1 MFTSEALPQH
11 LKERYNILIED
22 LLELQEDYEQHKR
35 ESVPTWYTVGRYVS
49 EMNLT
54 MDYDEQL
61 EMAEKARGMS
71 MRRMVVI
78 RSVPTPLGALYAF
91 REDILDEI
99 LDQMSE
105 PDEEE

>member
-1 MFTSEALPQH
+1 
-11 LKERYNILIED
+11 
-22 LLELQEDYEQHKR
+22 
-35 ESVPTWYTVGRYVS
+35 
-49 EMNLT
+49 
-54 MDYDEQL
+54 
-61 EMAEKARGMS
+61 MAEKARGMS

-105 PDEEE
+105 PDEE